1 MCQGRSEVIG
11 CVERTE
17 IPNIIK
23 RWFRVATIVLS
34 VKCSI
39 EYEGRASSKAS
50 SAWRL
55 IIIKED
61 GTLLIHGPE
70 GRNPINW
77 QPKAYVTARIE
88 GDKVIIE
95 ALRRHPKEILKISV
109 ESDADIMIVRLGHG
123 RFLLHGTEKEIVDYI
138 ARNPHV
144 VEVGAQLV
152 SREVSTPHGRIDVV
166 LRSATGDLILVEVKR
181 STADIDAVYQL
192 NRYVKYYESLGI
204 KVRGVLAAPALS
216 PAAEKALAKLG
227 FKYVKVK
234 VTPPKW
240 G

>member
-11 CVERTE
+11 CVERAE
-17 IPNIIK
+17 VPNIIK
-23 RWFRVATIVLS
+23 RWFKVATIVLS

-77 QPKAYVTARIE
+77 QPKAYVTTRVE
-88 GDKVIIE
+88 GGNVIIE
-95 ALRRHPKEILKISV
+95 ALRRHPREVLRINV
-109 ESDADIMIVRLGHG
+109 ESDADVIIIRLGHG

-144 VEVGAQLV
+144 VESGAQLV
-152 SREVSTPHGRIDVV
+152 SREVSTPYGRVDVV
-166 LRSATGDLILVEVKR
+166 LRSSSGDLILVEVKR
-181 STADIDAVYQL
+181 STADVDAVYQL
-192 NRYVKYYESLGI
+192 SRYVKYYESLGV

-216 PAAEKALAKLG
+216 PTAEKALAKLG
-227 FKYVKVK
+227 LRYVK
-234 VTPPKW
+234 VTPPK
-240 G
+240 

>member
-11 CVERTE
+11 CVERAE

-61 GTLLIHGPE
+61 GTLLIHEPE
-70 GRNPINW
+70 GWNPINW
-77 QPKAYVTARIE
+77 QPKAYVMTRVE
-88 GDKVIIE
+88 GGNVIIE
-95 ALRRHPKEILKISV
+95 ALRKHPREVLRISV
-109 ESDADIMIVRLGHG
+109 ESDADVIIVRLGHG
-123 RFLLHGTEKEIVDYI
+123 RFLLHGTEKEMVDYI

-144 VEVGAQLV
+144 VESGAQLV
-152 SREVSTPHGRIDVV
+152 SREVSTPHGRVDVV
-166 LRSATGDLILVEVKR
+166 LRSAAGELILVEVKR
-181 STADIDAVYQL
+181 STADVDAVYQL
-192 NRYVKYYESLGI
+192 SRYVKYYESLGVR
-204 KVRGVLAAPALS
+204 VRGVLAAPALS
-216 PAAEKALAKLG
+216 PTAEKALAKLG
-227 FKYVKVK
+227 LRYVK
-234 VTPPKW
+234 VTPPK
-240 G
+240 